1 MIGNSRPNRAGFLR
15 NPRAASIPGPV
26 GSQCCGC
33 GRFVLL
39 AILLFLG
46 IYPSPAMTD
55 TFYRYGTDR
64 YGRGIL
70 VDPLSVP
77 PEMDAVEYLA
87 RHQDFPD
94 WTTRREGSVL
104 YVAEKADNGA
114 IPILCLHKLSREEW
128 YGLTPDRF
136 EELLRFLKRDG
147 WYLVA
152 DSQYLEGDFTRVPT
166 GKKPIVMGSDDAS
179 HGNLVFQTR
188 GDLLT
193 GPVKRRFGNP
203 VIDRRSM
210 VAILERLAPREEGRI
225 NFTFY
230 ISFDAVPFRQLDGEL
245 DPGFP
250 YSDIPVVAEKIAYLD
265 DNFILGIHSL
275 SHTYA
280 GDMTVSAFVNE
291 VDACWSALDAYAG
304 GEAETVSTLAFPY
317 GIRDL
322 TPALRRSLAEMDHDG
337 KVLVGAFDF
346 DNKLAPPPGA
356 SADRFEISRLNVD
369 NRSWDRVMNTLET
382 APAVTTR
389 RLVIVE
395 SDRKRLPGG
404 RTRIGAARSD
414 PIWVLVRD

>member
-1 MIGNSRPNRAGFLR
+1 MIGNSRPQGAGFLR
-15 NPRAASIPGPV
+15 TPQATPIPGSA
-26 GSQCCGC
+26 GSRIG
-33 GRFVLL
+33 GAAYFIPL
-39 AILLFLG
+39 AILMVLG
-46 IYPSPAMTD
+46 ILPRPAMAD
-55 TFYRYGTDR
+55 TFFRYDKDR

-70 VDPLSVP
+70 VDPLPVP
-77 PEMDAVEYLA
+77 PEMDAVEFLA

-104 YVAEKADNGA
+104 YVAEKAVDGT

-136 EELLRFLKRDG
+136 ESLLRYLKRNK

-166 GKKPIVMGSDDAS
+166 GMKPIVMGADDAS
-179 HGNLVFQTR
+179 HGNVVFQTR

-193 GPVKRRFGNP
+193 GPVKRRLGRP

-210 VAILERLAPREEGRI
+210 VAILERLVPPEEGRI

-230 ISFDAVPFRQLDGEL
+230 ISFDAVPFRQLDGAE

-280 GDMTVSAFVNE
+280 GDMTVPAFVGE

-304 GEAETVSTLAFPY
+304 GEAKSVSTLAFPY

-322 TPALRRSLAEMDHDG
+322 TPALRRSLVEMNHDG
-337 KVLVGAFDF
+337 KVLTGAFDF
-346 DNKLAPPPGA
+346 DNKLAPPPGGPG
-356 SADRFEISRLNVD
+356 DRFEISRLNVD

-382 APAVTTR
+382 APAVTAR
-389 RLVIVE
+389 RMVIVE